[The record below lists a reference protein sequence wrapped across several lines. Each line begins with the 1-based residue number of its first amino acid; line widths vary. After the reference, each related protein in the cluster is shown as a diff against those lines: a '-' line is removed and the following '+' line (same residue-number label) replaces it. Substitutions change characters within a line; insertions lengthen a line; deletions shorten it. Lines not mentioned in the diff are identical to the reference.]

1 MARIVRQFSDERPNI
16 AINMGIS
23 VMQMTYGQYCVLAA
37 RFAA

>member
-1 MARIVRQFSDERPNI
+1 MARIVYQFGDLRPNI

-23 VMQMTYGQYCVLAA
+23 VMRMNYDQYCVLAA